1 MELTWE
7 KERGV
12 VKLTQRTA
20 IENLINQF
28 RIVLTEI
35 PSISFPRNP
44 EVFKEPTSEQELV
57 PLQEY
62 QSLVGSLL
70 YIAQHSRPDISIY
83 VNLLGGRTSKAS

>member
-20 IENLINQF
+20 IEELIKEF

-35 PSISFPRNP
+35 PSISLPRNP
-44 EVFKEPTSEQELV
+44 KVFKEPTSTQELV

-62 QSLVGSLL
+62 QSLIGSLL
-70 YIAQHSRPDISIY
+70 YIAQHTRPDISIH
-83 VNLLGGRTSKAS
+83 VNLLGRRTFKAI